1 MNFSYMV
8 SLELKLDIFNEIG
21 LLESETF
28 LEQLLVFVVSNFYYS
43 VNYKFFFFT
52 NAGYFDWPI
61 RILGTAF

>member
-43 VNYKFFFFT
+43 VNYKFFFFLLML
-52 NAGYFDWPI
+52 D
-61 RILGTAF
+61 ILIDQ

>member
-43 VNYKFFFFT
+43 VNYKFFFLLML
-52 NAGYFDWPI
+52 D
-61 RILGTAF
+61 ILIDQ

>member
-43 VNYKFFFFT
+43 VNYNFFFFLLML
-52 NAGYFDWPI
+52 D
-61 RILGTAF
+61 ILIDQ

>member
-1 MNFSYMV
+1 MV

-43 VNYKFFFFT
+43 VNYNFFFFT
-52 NAGYFDWPI
+52 NAGYFD
-61 RILGTAF
+61 

>member
-43 VNYKFFFFT
+43 VNYNFFFLLML
-52 NAGYFDWPI
+52 D
-61 RILGTAF
+61 ILIDQ

>member
-43 VNYKFFFFT
+43 VNYNFFFFF
-52 NAGYFDWPI
+52 Y
-61 RILGTAF
+61 

>member
-43 VNYKFFFFT
+43 VNYNFFFFT
-52 NAGYFDWPI
+52 NAGYFD
-61 RILGTAF
+61 

>member
-43 VNYKFFFFT
+43 VNYKFFFFFT
-52 NAGYFDWPI
+52 NAGYFD
-61 RILGTAF
+61 

>member
-52 NAGYFDWPI
+52 NAGYFD
-61 RILGTAF
+61 